1 MMDSMDMNQLT
12 QLNQLTDLPLVA
24 LNDVNDDA
32 TFDYVPYLQGGST
45 SSYLHGEV
53 SSTSISSFNDPI
65 VAAGSSTPII
75 PSRATENNNLSHKQK
90 LERRGHLKSRRG
102 CFNCKRRRIKV
113 QEPRKMAT
121 EDSTRAN
128 YTISV
133 KKHGPRAATA

>member
-1 MMDSMDMNQLT
+1 MNQLN

-32 TFDYVPYLQGGST
+32 TFDYAPYLQGGST
-45 SSYLHGEV
+45 SYFHGEV
-53 SSTSISSFNDPI
+53 SSTSVSSFNDPI

-133 KKHGPRAATA
+133 KKHGPHAATA